1 MARTQQITSI
11 KVDAPPVGGR
21 VDRLDELPQ
30 NRLDEP
36 GREAEV
42 STAEAAR
49 VHSPERLRELVK
61 AERAQAR
68 VARSQLDLK
77 ARQLDMKVQAD
88 RRHTEA
94 LLLRLDPAVLSYEQ
108 LIRRWLDDPRVAT
121 YPNPRTHAASPTLT
135 TGPAALPV
143 HHSAY

>member
-1 MARTQQITSI
+1 MGYTGG
-11 KVDAPPVGGR
+11 DAA
-21 VDRLDELPQ
+21 
-30 NRLDEP
+30 EP
-36 GREAEV
+36 TYESVCRG
-42 STAEAAR
+42 
-49 VHSPERLRELVK
+49 
-61 AERAQAR
+61 
-68 VARSQLDLK
+68 DG
-77 ARQLDMKVQAD
+77 
-88 RRHTEA
+88 HTEA